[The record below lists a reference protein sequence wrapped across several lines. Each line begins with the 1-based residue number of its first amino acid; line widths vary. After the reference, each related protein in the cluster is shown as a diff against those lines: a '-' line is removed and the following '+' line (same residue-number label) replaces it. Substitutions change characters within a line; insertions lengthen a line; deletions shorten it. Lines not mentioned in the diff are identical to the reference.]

1 MAELKDLVVSG
12 DTRIHGDIRADHIF
26 AKTISGAMQN
36 EFLLANTDTTL
47 SVGSP
52 SRIIKTTS
60 STSSAIIYTLPITG
74 ISAGL
79 HFEIH
84 NASSSA
90 LDITAGSTTNKKIQ
104 GYNFQGT
111 ALTVTNAVRLN
122 PGGVAFCTWTGSLWY
137 IQAVGNLTKV
147 GA

>member
-36 EFLLANTDTTL
+36 EFLLANANTTL

-52 SRIIKTTS
+52 SRIIKTIS
-60 STSSAIIYTLPITG
+60 SIITYTLPITG

-84 NASSSA
+84 NASSAA
-90 LDITAGSTTNKKIQ
+90 LDIAAGTTTNKKIQ
-104 GYNFQGT
+104 GYNYQGT

-137 IQAVGNLTKV
+137 IQAAGNLTKV